1 MVDTANPRYDPVM
14 SVVHARVHHGQLH
27 LDEPTTLTE
36 GTVLRLV
43 PDDPSDELD
52 DPDRAALHAALL
64 RSEDDFRSSTGIS
77 AAALLAELD
86 AAGR

>member
-1 MVDTANPRYDPVM
+1 M
-14 SVVHARVHHGQLH
+14 SVLRARVHHGQLY
-27 LDEPTTLTE
+27 LNEPTTLPE

-43 PDDPSDELD
+43 TDEPTDELD

-64 RSEDDFRSSTGIS
+64 RSEADFRSSTGIS

>member
-1 MVDTANPRYDPVM
+1 M
-14 SVVHARVHHGQLH
+14 SVVRARVHHGQLY
-27 LDEPTTLTE
+27 LDEPTTLPE

-64 RSEDDFRSSTGIS
+64 RSEADFRSGAGIS
-77 AAALLAELD
+77 GDELLAELD
-86 AAGR
+86 AAGG